1 VKLVLFDIDGTLVW
15 TDGAGRRAIHRALTE
30 VFGSIGPADYRFD
43 GKTDPQIVRDLMR
56 SVGHH
61 DDHID
66 ARMQAVFDRYVEQ
79 LRVELTA
86 PGYRPRVMPGVF
98 ALLDALESRTDVVLG
113 LLTGNL
119 VDGARAKLQSAGI
132 DPARFRVGAFG
143 SDHEER
149 QSLPEVARRR
159 FRDHLGVDVRGSDC
173 VIIGDTP
180 ADVTCGRAVGA
191 RAIGVATGRYG
202 VDELMHHGAAAV
214 FQDLSDTT
222 AVVAEVMARTPAVTT
237 GRDSSQC

>member
-1 VKLVLFDIDGTLVW
+1 MKLVLFDIDGTLVW

-56 SVGHH
+56 SVGHD

-66 ARMQAVFDRYVEQ
+66 ARMQVVFDRYVEQ
-79 LRVELTA
+79 LRVELSA

-98 ALLDALESRTDVVLG
+98 ALLDALESRNDVVLG

-119 VDGARAKLQSAGI
+119 VEGARAKLESAGI
-132 DPARFRVGAFG
+132 DPTRFRVGAFG

-149 QSLPEVARRR
+149 PSLPEVARRR
-159 FRDHLGVDVRGSDC
+159 FREQLGVDVHGSDC

-202 VDELMHHGAAAV
+202 VDELLRHGAAAV

-222 AVVAEVMARTPAVTT
+222 AVVAEVMARTSALTID
-237 GRDSSQC
+237 RDSSQC